1 MKFVDEGEITMSS
14 RELHDLHRHLM
25 AAAAIVE
32 KLLDRSPDAPLASPR
47 NPAHFRETGH
57 LSDIGIEAIYKL
69 FDEGRSIEQAA
80 QEMGISVR
88 GTASRRQAWAKRS
101 SKQ

>member
-1 MKFVDEGEITMSS
+1 MSS
-14 RELHDLHRHLM
+14 RALQDLHRHLT

-32 KLLDRSPDAPLASPR
+32 KLLERSPDAPAISTR
-47 NPAHFRETGH
+47 NPAHFRNSGH
-57 LSDIGIEAIYKL
+57 LSDAGIEAVYQL

-80 QEMGISVR
+80 QEMGISIR
-88 GTASRRQAWAKRS
+88 GAALRRQAWAKRS